1 MKKRITTTNIVFSL
15 LLHLTVIA
23 KGLIVPRIILGAFGS
38 DINGLITSLTQFLNY
53 LSLLEGGV
61 SGVAIA
67 SLYAPLAQNDWEK
80 VSGIYAAIDSFFRKI
95 GIIYIAY
102 AFGVAVVYP
111 LVVKTEFSYDFVF
124 TMTLILAFNLILQY
138 FFSLSYRALLI
149 ADRRVYYV
157 SLAEIIATVLNLVL
171 VIMLERM
178 GCGIRA
184 LKLISGF
191 ALLVQPIM
199 YRIYA
204 ERHYRLDRSARPSE
218 EALSQRWDGFG
229 QNLAYY
235 IHSNTDVIILTL
247 FSTLANVSIYSVHI
261 MVCNALRGLLE
272 GIGNGFAPTLGN
284 ALVTRTE
291 KEVNGMFDRY
301 AFALALIS
309 TYLFTNAIILI
320 QPFISVYTYGIHD
333 AVYRQPLFAI
343 ILLLAESMY
352 CFRGPY
358 IGVVFNAGHFRQ
370 TKHIA
375 YMEAG
380 INLAIS
386 LILVRPFGL
395 AGIGLGTLVSI
406 LYRTIAHVV
415 YLKNNILHRQISKFM
430 KSLFVF
436 YGAGVACVFSYMFL
450 LDRGASVETWRQWI
464 LTAIISGIYSGVFF
478 TAAGVIFYRRETQE
492 FLERLPFFRKS

>member
-1 MKKRITTTNIVFSL
+1 MKKQITTVNIVFSL
-15 LLHLTVIA
+15 LLHLAVIA

-38 DINGLITSLTQFLNY
+38 EINGLITSLTQFLNY

-61 SGVAIA
+61 SAVAIA
-67 SLYAPLAQNDWEK
+67 SLYSPLAQNDWTK
-80 VSGIYAAIDSFFRKI
+80 VSRIYAAIDSFFRKI

-102 AFGVAVVYP
+102 AFVVAVVYP
-111 LVVKTEFSYDFVF
+111 LIVKTRFSYDFVF
-124 TMTLILAFNLILQY
+124 TMTLILALNLILQY

-149 ADRRVYYV
+149 ADRKVYYV
-157 SLAEIIATVLNLVL
+157 SLAEIIATVLNLLL
-171 VIMLERM
+171 VIILERI

-184 LKLISGF
+184 LKMISGF

-204 ERHYRLDRSARPSE
+204 DRHYRLDRNALPSE

-261 MVCNALRGLLE
+261 MVCNALRGIIE
-272 GIGNGFAPTLGN
+272 GIGNGFTPTLGN
-284 ALVTRTE
+284 VLVTRTE
-291 KEVNGMFDRY
+291 KEVNRMFDQY
-301 AFALALIS
+301 AFALGLVS
-309 TYLFTNAIILI
+309 TYLFTNAIILM
-320 QPFISVYTYGIHD
+320 QPFLAVYTYGIHD

-343 ILLLAESMY
+343 ILLLAESLY

-358 IGVVFNAGHFRQ
+358 VGIVFTAGHFRQ

-386 LILVRPFGL
+386 LLLVKPFGL
-395 AGIGLGTLVSI
+395 VGIGLGTLISI
-406 LYRTIAHVV
+406 SYRMVAQVI
-415 YLKNNILHRQISKFM
+415 YLKNNILHRQVSKFL
-430 KSLFVF
+430 KSLMVF
-436 YGAGVACVFSYMFL
+436 YGAGAACVVSYMILFNP
-450 LDRGASVETWRQWI
+450 GTYVETWGRWI
-464 LTAIISGIYSGVFF
+464 LTAIISGIYSAIFF
-478 TAAGVIFYRRETQE
+478 IAVGVIFYRRETRE
-492 FLERLPFFRKS
+492 FLERLPISKKA